1 MTYRHPLPSGDK
13 LLRAQHEI
21 DHPVRLHDE
30 HGADARTVELAVG
43 WRLELGDL
51 LADELGRLVRVERL
65 CRSRQ
70 AVRR

>member
-1 MTYRHPLPSGDK
+1 M
-13 LLRAQHEI
+13 

-65 CRSRQ
+65 CRRRQ
-70 AVRR
+70 ADRR